1 MVWLYLDCFFCIWT
15 VFFCIL
21 SVLWL
26 HFCYILGSIFT
37 VFWFPLG
44 LHVCHKLPTICLH
57 FHKVW
62 LLKPIFMHFGK
73 VKQIHKGVKMQLFAF
88 LTQNFQALMRG
99 NVLFFSKRKNE
110 WVHLSSFLQKVKYG
124 SLSNN
129 KSLHFI
135 LRPK

>member
-73 VKQIHKGVKMQLFAF
+73 VKQIHKGVKNATFCISDPEF
-88 LTQNFQALMRG
+88 
-99 NVLFFSKRKNE
+99 
-110 WVHLSSFLQKVKYG
+110 SSFNERKCPIFF
-124 SLSNN
+124 LSGKMNE
-129 KSLHFI
+129 FI
-135 LRPK
+135 CQAFFKK